1 MNDDE
6 QPGTVPAAPPVTGNA
21 VIDQALREVHDL
33 SDVPVGQHHD
43 RLSAAHDV
51 LSGVLDSSRG
61 AVQTPIPGV
70 LRPQNQGD
78 HHG

>member
-43 RLSAAHDV
+43 L
-51 LSGVLDSSRG
+51 LM
-61 AVQTPIPGV
+61 
-70 LRPQNQGD
+70 
-78 HHG
+78 